1 MANVIHDPVLGELKA
16 DETTYVIEV
25 QWMGEP
31 IELRFEVPND
41 PAKREERIKKV
52 SRMVQEQE
60 KWNAMLEEEAVHG
73 LLDQAND
80 WYADQLED
88 EDPDVD
94 MDEVPDITEE
104 EFCQRIKLES
114 ISIDEEGEFEAWY
127 SDGDLFLGHSI
138 RVEGSL
144 VDEETYVAF
153 MY

>member
-1 MANVIHDPVLGELKA
+1 MLGELKA
-16 DETTYVIEV
+16 GETTYVIEV

-60 KWNAMLEEEAVHG
+60 AVHG

-94 MDEVPDITEE
+94 LDEVPDITEE
-104 EFCQRIKLES
+104 EFCQRIELES
-114 ISIDEEGEFEAWY
+114 INIDEEGEFEAWY

-144 VDEETYVAF
+144 VDEETYVAY
-153 MY
+153 MN